1 MNFYIYLFCRTE
13 GVSTLYTRYFIV
25 PRTRTLYFR
34 KLLLT
39 QRKSKSALIAR
50 IKHSSK
56 VIHLIIHITSV
67 LKFFN

>member
-1 MNFYIYLFCRTE
+1 MHFYIYSLYRTK
-13 GVSTLYTRYFIV
+13 GVSTFYIRYLVV
-25 PRTRTLYFR
+25 PKTRTFYFR

-39 QRKSKSALIAR
+39 QRRSKSALIAR

-56 VIHLIIHITSV
+56 VIHLVIYITPV